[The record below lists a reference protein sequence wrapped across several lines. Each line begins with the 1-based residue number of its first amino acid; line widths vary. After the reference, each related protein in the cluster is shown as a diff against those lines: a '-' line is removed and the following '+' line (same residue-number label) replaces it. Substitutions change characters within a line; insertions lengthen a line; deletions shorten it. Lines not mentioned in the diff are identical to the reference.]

1 MKVKEA
7 IEEMIEESYL
17 LGLSEQEIRQDF
29 KRFIDTCYTVI
40 HENIKDRDVV
50 TGLAESLA
58 REQTCILI
66 ADRGDGPGSVEVGK
80 GSGTDETA
88 IEEFSEKVAR
98 RKRQILRAIAKY
110 DPQLVRLID
119 AQRFQGEIEEPSRPA
134 FKRSAWQSGWR
145 PNWTQLRLQLLKIGY
160 ASTIGVIILLIWL
173 GFIQK

>member
-1 MKVKEA
+1 MADIREN

-66 ADRGDGPGSVEVGK
+66 ADRGDGPSSVEVGQD
-80 GSGTDETA
+80 SG

-98 RKRQILRAIAKY
+98 RKRQILRAIGKY

-119 AQRFQGEIEEPSRPA
+119 AQRFQGEMEEPSRPA
-134 FKRSAWQSGWR
+134 FRRSAWKSGWR
-145 PNWTQLRLQLLKIGY
+145 PNWAQLRLQLLKIGY